1 MPPAVRI
8 RPYKDFLTPALH
20 RRFALAT
27 AVLAAVCYVEAVW
40 IGEWNSFLWSWFPLG
55 RAGIRTGLFFTCA
68 FMIFILRVAQ
78 LHVGIRT
85 SSSSFHTFT
94 QYAPRYQ
101 TVQTALW
108 YLFSAWFFSEIYVWS
123 VPESAGLNR
132 IKLAAKTSRPIL
144 NEKPIYL
151 TVFLLFNALVQAGF
165 HLWYDYD
172 RIDIPLTKTG
182 PEVSSEQSSHT
193 AVLPMIQL
201 KEKAMPLFI
210 QCLKRVSI
218 VAVVSP
224 FIYSMNISLPI
235 PFILP
240 IYTFNIRESVWGFT
254 RSFAKIFWNLT
265 KAATPPNELPFHWT
279 MVLRTIIAGLML
291 TLLWEFGNLAFSIY
305 VAQAP
310 LKNDRPITYESRDPN
325 GSLLTGLKG
334 KKLQT
339 RAFAFWELVEIAQ
352 RYQGRQ
358 KAIFEDIDR
367 VGGSAWSQILAAC
380 LETVNEINQR
390 IEEYDP
396 KKQAPVISAYEEQ
409 DTPEPISSLPRLL
422 TESLKDEPRG
432 GLVEK
437 SEPAESRSRRY
448 LEAVGSF
455 AKSQGELSPPD
466 KMSRRRQLK
475 DDKKSAAI
483 KAALPTK
490 FQQSE
495 GLQSILR
502 EQAIIIL
509 KLPFGK
515 PFRQEYRKEIAS
527 VVLGTPH
534 GDLGI
539 IIDAIDSITRFAV
552 CSLVEDKYGKV
563 QKDIKKIVET
573 YTKTIIQVQD
583 FRTRLGAHWTD
594 VEGKQ
599 ESPEIDLL
607 LAVLKGGLREL
618 VDAFGDYSV
627 ELKINQT
634 ALRAA
639 REAMNMAPP
648 RQEDMEQRRR

>member
-27 AVLAAVCYVEAVW
+27 AVLAAVCYIEAVW
-40 IGEWNSFLWSWFPLG
+40 VGEWNSFLWSWFPLG
-55 RAGIRTGLFFTCA
+55 RAGIRSGLFFICA

-78 LHVGIRT
+78 LHVGMRT
-85 SSSSFHTFT
+85 SVSTFHTFI
-94 QYAPRYQ
+94 QYAPKFQ

-108 YLFSAWFFSEIYVWS
+108 YLFSAWFFSEIYIWS

-151 TVFLLFNALVQAGF
+151 TMFLLFNAIVQAGF
-165 HLWYDYD
+165 HLMYDYD

-193 AVLPMIQL
+193 TVLPTVQL
-201 KEKAMPLFI
+201 KAKAMPLAI
-210 QCLKRVSI
+210 SCLKRVAI
-218 VAVVSP
+218 MAVVSP
-224 FIYSMNISLPI
+224 FIYSMNITLPV
-235 PFILP
+235 PVILP

-254 RSFAKIFWNLT
+254 RSFAKIFWNLP

-279 MVLRTIIAGLML
+279 MVLRTIISGLML
-291 TLLWEFGNLAFSIY
+291 TLLWEFGNLAFSVY

-310 LKNDRPITYESRDPN
+310 LKHDRPITYESRDPN

-352 RYQGRQ
+352 RYQGRR

-367 VGGSAWSQILAAC
+367 VGGSAWSQILATC
-380 LETVNEINQR
+380 LETINEINQR

-396 KKQAPVISAYEEQ
+396 KKQPPVISLYEEQ
-409 DTPEPISSLPRLL
+409 ETQDPVSSLPRLL
-422 TESLKDEPRG
+422 TEPLKKEPKS
-432 GLVEK
+432 GLVTK
-437 SEPAESRSRRY
+437 PQPAESRSRRY

-466 KMSRRRQLK
+466 KISRSRQLK
-475 DDKKSAAI
+475 DDKKKAAI
-483 KAALPTK
+483 KSAVSTQ
-490 FQQSE
+490 FQQPE
-495 GLQSILR
+495 GIQKILR
-502 EQAIIIL
+502 EQAIVIL
-509 KLPFGK
+509 RLPFGK

-527 VVLGTPH
+527 VVLGTPY

-563 QKDIKKIVET
+563 QKDIREIVEI
-573 YTKTIIQVQD
+573 YTKTIVEVQK
-583 FRTRLGAHWTD
+583 FRTGLGAHWTD
-594 VEGKQ
+594 VEGRQ
-599 ESPEIDLL
+599 ESPEVDLL
-607 LAVLKGGLREL
+607 LAVLKSGLREI
-618 VDAFGDYSV
+618 VRAFGDYSA
-627 ELKINQT
+627 ELKINQA

-639 REAMNMAPP
+639 REAMNMPPP

>member
-78 LHVGIRT
+78 LH
-85 SSSSFHTFT
+85 
-94 QYAPRYQ
+94 

-123 VPESAGLNR
+123 VSESAGLNR

-182 PEVSSEQSSHT
+182 PEVSSEQPSHT
-193 AVLPMIQL
+193 TVLPMIQL
-201 KEKAMPLFI
+201 KAKAMPLAI

-218 VAVVSP
+218 MAVVSP
-224 FIYSMNISLPI
+224 FIYSMNISVPI

-254 RSFAKIFWNLT
+254 RSFAKIFWNLP
-265 KAATPPNELPFHWT
+265 KAATPPSELPFHWT
-279 MVLRTIIAGLML
+279 MVLRTVIAGLML

-352 RYQGRQ
+352 RYQGRR

-367 VGGSAWSQILAAC
+367 VGGSAWSQILATC

-396 KKQAPVISAYEEQ
+396 KKQAPVIKVYEEHE
-409 DTPEPISSLPRLL
+409 TIEPISSLPRLL

-455 AKSQGELSPPD
+455 AKTQGELSPPD
-466 KMSRRRQLK
+466 KISRRRQLK
-475 DDKKSAAI
+475 DDKKSEAI

-490 FQQSE
+490 FQQPE
-495 GLQSILR
+495 GLQNILR

-527 VVLGTPH
+527 VVLGTPY

-539 IIDAIDSITRFAV
+539 IVDAIDSITRFAV

-563 QKDIKKIVET
+563 QKDIKDIVET
-573 YTKTIIQVQD
+573 YTKTIIQVQN
-583 FRTRLGAHWTD
+583 FRIGLGAHWTD
-594 VEGKQ
+594 VEGRQ
-599 ESPEIDLL
+599 ESPEVDLL
-607 LAVLKGGLREL
+607 LAVLKSGLREL
-618 VDAFGDYSV
+618 VDSFGDYSV
-627 ELKINQT
+627 ELRINQT

>member
-40 IGEWNSFLWSWFPLG
+40 IGEWKSFLWSWFPLG
-55 RAGIRTGLFFTCA
+55 RAGIRTGLFFLCG

-85 SSSSFHTFT
+85 SNSSFHTFT
-94 QYAPRYQ
+94 QYAPKFQ

-108 YLFSAWFFSEIYVWS
+108 YLFSAWFFSEVYIWS
-123 VPESAGLNR
+123 VPESTGLNR

-151 TVFLLFNALVQAGF
+151 TMFLLLNAIVQAGF

-182 PEVSSEQSSHT
+182 PEVSSEQPSHT
-193 AVLPMIQL
+193 TVLPITQL
-201 KEKAMPLFI
+201 KAKALPLAI
-210 QCLKRVSI
+210 SCLKRVA
-218 VAVVSP
+218 VMAVVSP
-224 FIYSMNISLPI
+224 FIYSVDISLPI

-240 IYTFNIRESVWGFT
+240 VFTFNIRESVWGFT
-254 RSFAKIFWNLT
+254 RSFAKIFWNLP

-352 RYQGRQ
+352 RYQGRR

-380 LETVNEINQR
+380 LETIDGIIQR

-396 KKQAPVISAYEEQ
+396 KKQPPVINIYEEQ
-409 DTPEPISSLPRLL
+409 EPLEPVSTLPRLL
-422 TESLKDEPRG
+422 TAPLKDEPKG

-437 SEPAESRSRRY
+437 PQPVETRSRRY
-448 LEAVGSF
+448 LEAIGSF

-466 KMSRRRQLK
+466 KLSRSRQLK
-475 DDKKSAAI
+475 ADKKRAAI
-483 KAALPTK
+483 QAALPTQS
-490 FQQSE
+490 QQPE
-495 GLQSILR
+495 GLQNLLR
-502 EQAIIIL
+502 EQAIKIL
-509 KLPFGK
+509 KTPLGRS
-515 PFRQEYRKEIAS
+515 FRQEYRKEIAS
-527 VVLGTPH
+527 VVLGMPH
-534 GDLGI
+534 GDIGI
-539 IIDAIDSITRFAV
+539 IIDAIDSITRFAM

-563 QKDIKKIVET
+563 QKDIKDIVET
-573 YTKTIIQVQD
+573 YTKTIVKVQK
-583 FRTRLGAHWTD
+583 FRTKLGAHWTD
-594 VEGKQ
+594 VEGRQ
-599 ESPEIDLL
+599 ESPEVDLL
-607 LAVLKGGLREL
+607 LAVLKSGLREL
-618 VDAFGDYSV
+618 VEGFGDYSV
-627 ELKINQT
+627 ELKINPT
-634 ALRAA
+634 GLRAA

>member
-1 MPPAVRI
+1 MPPTVRI

-27 AVLAAVCYVEAVW
+27 AVLAAVCYVEAIW

-55 RAGIRTGLFFTCA
+55 RAGIRTGLFFICA

-85 SSSSFHTFT
+85 SKSGFHTFT
-94 QYAPRYQ
+94 QYALKFQ

-108 YLFSAWFFSEIYVWS
+108 YLFSAWFFSEVYIWS

-151 TVFLLFNALVQAGF
+151 TMSLLFNAIVQAGF

-172 RIDIPLTKTG
+172 RIDIPFTKTG
-182 PEVSSEQSSHT
+182 PEVSSEQPSHT
-193 AVLPMIQL
+193 AVLPIIQL
-201 KEKAMPLFI
+201 KAKAIPLAI
-210 QCLKRVSI
+210 SCLKRVAI
-218 VAVVSP
+218 MAVVSP
-224 FIYSMNISLPI
+224 FIYSVNISLPI
-235 PFILP
+235 PIILP
-240 IYTFNIRESVWGFT
+240 IYTFNIREKVWGFT
-254 RSFAKIFWNLT
+254 RSFAKVFWNLP

-279 MVLRTIIAGLML
+279 VVLRTIIAGLML

-352 RYQGRQ
+352 RYQGRR

-367 VGGSAWSQILAAC
+367 AGGSAWSQILEAC
-380 LETVNEINQR
+380 LETVNGISRR
-390 IEEYDP
+390 IDEYDP
-396 KKQAPVISAYEEQ
+396 QKQPPVINVYEEQ
-409 DTPEPISSLPRLL
+409 EISEPVSSLPRLL
-422 TESLKDEPRG
+422 TVPLKNEPQG
-432 GLVEK
+432 GLVK
-437 SEPAESRSRRY
+437 KPQPAESRSMRY

-466 KMSRRRQLK
+466 KISRSRQLK
-475 DDKKSAAI
+475 DDEKKAKTKDAQ
-483 KAALPTK
+483 PTQ
-490 FQQSE
+490 FQRPE
-495 GLQSILR
+495 GIQSILR
-502 EQAIIIL
+502 EQVTL
-509 KLPFGK
+509 LLRLPIGA
-515 PFRQEYRKEIAS
+515 PFRQEYRREIAS

-539 IIDAIDSITRFAV
+539 MVDAIDSITRFAV
-552 CSLVEDKYGKV
+552 CSLLEDKYGKV
-563 QKDIKKIVET
+563 QRDIKDIVET
-573 YTKTIIQVQD
+573 YTQTIIKLQA
-583 FRTRLGAHWTD
+583 FRTQLGAHWTD
-594 VEGKQ
+594 VEGQQ
-599 ESPEIDLL
+599 ESPEVDLL
-607 LAVLKGGLREL
+607 LAVLKSGLKEL
-618 VDAFGDYSV
+618 VGAFGDYIV
-627 ELKINQT
+627 ELKISQT
-634 ALRAA
+634 EFRAA

-648 RQEDMEQRRR
+648 RLEDMEPRLR